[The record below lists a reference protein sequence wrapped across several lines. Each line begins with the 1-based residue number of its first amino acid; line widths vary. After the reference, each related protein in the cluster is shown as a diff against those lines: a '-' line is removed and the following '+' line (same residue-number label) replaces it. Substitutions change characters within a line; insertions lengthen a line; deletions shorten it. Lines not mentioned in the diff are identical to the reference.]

1 MPACQRP
8 HGGFG
13 CGLMLTSLGDTIAA
27 LATPVGTSAIALL
40 RVSGP
45 LAEPIAR
52 ELLAADSSQME
63 AAGGEQESTGNK
75 TGRATAREFLE
86 TVSPSACAN
95 ERTAS
100 KASRMTPRTALR
112 ADYRDRSGTLLDDVL
127 LTFFRAPASYTG
139 EDVLEISCHGNP
151 FIAQK
156 ILEDLVERGCRHAA
170 PGEFTQRAFL
180 SGNMD
185 LAQAEAVMD
194 LIHARGERALA
205 AANQQLRGALGRHMQ
220 ALIDGLLA
228 ALARIE
234 AYIDFPEEDLP
245 PEDQNWVGKQIEK
258 LQGSVSKLLQ
268 TNHYGTILREGLRV
282 ALLGE
287 PNVGKSSLLNA
298 LLGRDRALV
307 SPIPGTTRDYL
318 EEPLLLGGYAFRLID
333 TAGLNEKP
341 EEIEQQGIEKSLAL
355 IEEADLLLLVI
366 DASQPGFPALPDS
379 VCAALTP
386 ARALLVANKSDLLAP
401 NITFPI
407 DYEQLNLPKLPQVS
421 TSAVTEAGLD
431 DLRAALISHAESFYV
446 EHGAD
451 LIAINAR
458 HTDALSRAKDGL
470 AQSLA
475 QLRTQAPIEL
485 VASELRGVLD
495 ALGEIAGR
503 VDNERMLDQLFA
515 SFCIGK

>member
-1 MPACQRP
+1 
-8 HGGFG
+8 
-13 CGLMLTSLGDTIAA
+13 MLASSKDTIAA

-45 LAEPIAR
+45 LAEPIAC
-52 ELLAADSSQME
+52 ELLAVDLSQAEAPSPEPDST
-63 AAGGEQESTGNK
+63 ANK
-75 TGRATAREFLE
+75 T
-86 TVSPSACAN
+86 
-95 ERTAS
+95 
-100 KASRMTPRTALR
+100 SRVTPRVATR
-112 ADYRDRSGTLLDDVL
+112 ADYRARSGALLDDVL

-139 EDVLEISCHGNP
+139 EDVLELSCHGNP

-156 ILEDLVERGCRHAA
+156 ILEDLISRGCRHAA

-220 ALIDGLLA
+220 ALIDGLLV

-245 PEDQNWVGKQIEK
+245 PEDQSWVSEQIGT
-258 LQGSVSKLLQ
+258 LQNSTSRLLQ
-268 TNHYGTILREGLRV
+268 TNHYGNILRDGLRV

-307 SPIPGTTRDYL
+307 SPRPGTTRDYL

-333 TAGLNEKP
+333 TAGLNETP
-341 EEIEQQGIEKSLAL
+341 EEIEQQGIEKTLSLVD
-355 IEEADLLLLVI
+355 EADLLLLVV
-366 DASQPGFPALPDS
+366 DASQAKPPALPDS
-379 VCAALTP
+379 VISALTP
-386 ARALLVANKSDLLAP
+386 DRALLVANKADLVSIRSAASIASELP
-401 NITFPI
+401 VWS
-407 DYEQLNLPKLPQVS
+407 QLSRVE
-421 TSAVTEAGLD
+421 TSALTETGLD
-431 DLRAALISHAESFYV
+431 ELRAALVERAESFHV

-458 HTDALSRAKDGL
+458 HADALSRAKDGL
-470 AQSLA
+470 AQSLS
-475 QLRTQAPIEL
+475 QLAAQAPIEL
-485 VASELRGVLD
+485 VASELRGALD
-495 ALGEIAGR
+495 AFGEIAGR

>member
-1 MPACQRP
+1 
-8 HGGFG
+8 
-13 CGLMLTSLGDTIAA
+13 

-45 LAEPIAR
+45 LAAEIAQT
-52 ELLAADSSQME
+52 LLA
-63 AAGGEQESTGNK
+63 GGSPALLP
-75 TGRATAREFLE
+75 RMAT
-86 TVSPSACAN
+86 
-95 ERTAS
+95 
-100 KASRMTPRTALR
+100 R
-112 ADYRDRSGTLLDDVL
+112 ADYRDRNGALLDDVL
-127 LTFFRAPASYTG
+127 LTLFRAPASYTG

-156 ILEDLVERGCRHAA
+156 ILEDLIARGCRHAE

-245 PEDQNWVGKQIEK
+245 PEDQAHVTREIGT
-258 LQGSVSKLLQ
+258 LQASVAKLLQ
-268 TNHYGTILREGLRV
+268 TNHYGSILREGLRV

-307 SPIPGTTRDYL
+307 SPRPGTTRDYL
-318 EEPLLLGGYAFRLID
+318 EEPLLIGGYAFRLID
-333 TAGLNEKP
+333 TAGLNENP
-341 EEIEQQGIEKSLAL
+341 EEIESQGIEKSLTLA
-355 IEEADLLLLVI
+355 EEADLLFFVV
-366 DASQPGFPALPDS
+366 DASQPQSPPLPAL
-379 VCAALTP
+379 LTAELSP
-386 ARALLVANKSDLLAP
+386 ERALLVANKCDLLA
-401 NITFPI
+401 
-407 DYEQLNLPKLPQVS
+407 DEASRASSLYGLGEKLAALPRVAI
-421 TSAVTEAGLD
+421 SALTEEGLD
-431 DLRAALISHAESFYV
+431 ALRATLVARAESFHV
-446 EHGAD
+446 EHGPD

-458 HTDALSRAKDGL
+458 HADALSRAKEGL
-470 AQSLA
+470 AAALA
-475 QLRTQAPIEL
+475 QLRAAAPIEL
-485 VASELRGVLD
+485 VSSELRAVLD
-495 ALGEIAGR
+495 AFGEIAGR

>member
-1 MPACQRP
+1 MAAAQPQAVLLGSMSLVR
-8 HGGFG
+8 GTRSLLFAS
-13 CGLMLTSLGDTIAA
+13 MLAYTGDTIAA

-40 RVSGP
+40 RISGP

-52 ELLAADSSQME
+52 EIL
-63 AAGGEQESTGNK
+63 GEND
-75 TGRATAREFLE
+75 APTAR
-86 TVSPSACAN
+86 
-95 ERTAS
+95 TA
-100 KASRMTPRTALR
+100 TR
-112 ADYRDRSGTLLDDVL
+112 ADYRDRSGVVLDDVL
-127 LTFFRAPASYTG
+127 LTLFRAPASYTG

-156 ILEDLVERGCRHAA
+156 ILEDLIVRGCRHAE

-245 PEDQNWVGKQIEK
+245 PEDQSWVTAQIEK
-258 LQGSVSKLLQ
+258 LQASVSNLLQ
-268 TNHYGTILREGLRV
+268 TNHYGNILRSGLRV

-307 SPIPGTTRDYL
+307 SPVPGTTRDYL
-318 EEPLLLGGYAFRLID
+318 EEPLLLGGYAFRIID
-333 TAGLNEKP
+333 TAGLNENP
-341 EEIEQQGIEKSLAL
+341 EQIEQQGIEKTLAL
-355 IEEADLLLLVI
+355 VEEADLLLLMI
-366 DASQPGFPALPDS
+366 DASQPQSPTLPDT
-379 VCAALTP
+379 VAASLIP
-386 ARALLVANKSDLLAP
+386 SRALLVANKTDLLSDS
-401 NITFPI
+401 T
-407 DYEQLNLPKLPQVS
+407 LPQATVLPNALS
-421 TSAVTEAGLD
+421 QLPRVETSALTEAGLD
-431 DLRAALISHAESFYV
+431 ALRAALVARAESFHV

-451 LIAINAR
+451 TIAINAR
-458 HTDALSRAKDGL
+458 HADALSRAKDGL
-470 AQSLA
+470 AQALT
-475 QLRTQAPIEL
+475 QLGAQAPIEL
-485 VASELRGVLD
+485 VASELRGALD
-495 ALGEIAGR
+495 AFGEIAGR

>member
-1 MPACQRP
+1 VLCVYKVSRE
-8 HGGFG
+8 HRRRLFYWGR
-13 CGLMLTSLGDTIAA
+13 MLSMLSSKDTIAA

-52 ELLAADSSQME
+52 AIVVRD
-63 AAGGEQESTGNK
+63 ESP
-75 TGRATAREFLE
+75 L
-86 TVSPSACAN
+86 S
-95 ERTAS
+95 RTS
-100 KASRMTPRTALR
+100 LR
-112 ADYRDRSGTLLDDVL
+112 ADYRDCSGALLDDVL
-127 LTFFRAPASYTG
+127 LTLFRGPASYTG
-139 EDVLEISCHGNP
+139 EDTLEISCHGNP

-156 ILEDLVERGCRHAA
+156 ILEDLVVRGCRHAA

-185 LAQAEAVMD
+185 LAQAESVMD

-220 ALIDGLLA
+220 ALIDGLLV

-245 PEDQNWVGKQIEK
+245 PEDQHWVSAQIEK
-258 LQGSVSKLLQ
+258 LQVSVSKLLQ
-268 TNHYGTILREGLRV
+268 TNHYGNILRDGLRV

-307 SPIPGTTRDYL
+307 SPTPGTTRDYL

-333 TAGLNEKP
+333 TAGFNENP
-341 EEIEQQGIEKSLAL
+341 EDIEQQGIEKTLSLVN
-355 IEEADLLLLVI
+355 EADLLLLVV
-366 DASQPGFPALPDS
+366 DASQPQSPALPDLVIS
-379 VCAALTP
+379 ALTP
-386 ARALLVANKSDLLAP
+386 ERALLIANKTDLIAATLSAP
-401 NITFPI
+401 SKSAPPLFA
-407 DYEQLNLPKLPQVS
+407 QLPRIE
-421 TSAVTEAGLD
+421 TSALTEVGLD
-431 DLRAALISHAESFYV
+431 ALRAALVARAESFHV

-458 HTDALSRAKDGL
+458 HADALSRAKDGL
-470 AQSLA
+470 AQSLS
-475 QLRTQAPIEL
+475 QLTAQAPIEL
-485 VASELRGVLD
+485 VASELRAVLD
-495 ALGEIAGR
+495 AFGEIAGR

>member
-1 MPACQRP
+1 MFVP
-8 HGGFG
+8 
-13 CGLMLTSLGDTIAA
+13 MLASKGDTIVA

-52 ELLAADSSQME
+52 QL
-63 AAGGEQESTGNK
+63 
-75 TGRATAREFLE
+75 LE
-86 TVSPSACAN
+86 TVPPTS
-95 ERTAS
+95 RTA
-100 KASRMTPRTALR
+100 TR
-112 ADYRDRSGTLLDDVL
+112 ADYRDCSGALLDDVL
-127 LTFFRAPASYTG
+127 LTLFRAPASYTG
-139 EDVLEISCHGNP
+139 EDVLELSCHGNP

-156 ILEDLVERGCRHAA
+156 ILEDLVARGCRHAA

-228 ALARIE
+228 ALARVE

-245 PEDQNWVGKQIEK
+245 PEDQDWLSEQIAK
-258 LQGSVSKLLQ
+258 LQVSVSKLIQ
-268 TNHYGTILREGLRV
+268 TNHYGNILRAGLRV

-307 SPIPGTTRDYL
+307 SPTPGTTRDYL

-333 TAGLNEKP
+333 TAGLNENP
-341 EEIEQQGIEKSLAL
+341 EAIEQQGIEKTLSLVD
-355 IEEADLLLLVI
+355 EADLLLLVI
-366 DASQPGFPALPDS
+366 DASQPQPPTLPDS
-379 VCAALTP
+379 VVSALTP
-386 ARALLVANKSDLLAP
+386 DRALLVANKTDLVATRSTTPLQSP
-401 NITFPI
+401 SVLSP
-407 DYEQLNLPKLPQVS
+407 QLPRIA
-421 TSAVTEAGLD
+421 TSALTETGLD
-431 DLRAALISHAESFYV
+431 ALRAALVSHAESFHV
-446 EHGAD
+446 EHGAE

-458 HTDALSRAKDGL
+458 HADSLSRAKDGL
-470 AQSLA
+470 VRALT
-475 QLRTQAPIEL
+475 QLRSQAPIEL
-485 VASELRGVLD
+485 IASELRDTLD
-495 ALGEIAGR
+495 AFGEIAGR

>member
-1 MPACQRP
+1 M
-8 HGGFG
+8 GGVAYP
-13 CGLMLTSLGDTIAA
+13 MLSPKDTIAA

-45 LAEPIAR
+45 LAEPIAC
-52 ELLAADSSQME
+52 ELL
-63 AAGGEQESTGNK
+63 GGTS
-75 TGRATAREFLE
+75 ARE
-86 TVSPSACAN
+86 CASTCDR

-100 KASRMTPRTALR
+100 KASQMTPRLATR
-112 ADYRDRSGTLLDDVL
+112 ADYRDRSGVLLDDVL

-139 EDVLEISCHGNP
+139 EDTLEISCHGNP

-156 ILEDLVERGCRHAA
+156 ILEDLVSRGCRHAA

-205 AANQQLRGALGRHMQ
+205 AANQQLRGALGQHMQ

-245 PEDQNWVGKQIEK
+245 PEDQNWVSEQIDK
-258 LQGSVSKLLQ
+258 LQGAVSKLLQ
-268 TNHYGTILREGLRV
+268 TNHYGNILREGLRV

-298 LLGRDRALV
+298 LLGRARALV
-307 SPIPGTTRDYL
+307 SPTPGTTRDYL
-318 EEPLLLGGYAFRLID
+318 EEPIVLGGYAFRLID
-333 TAGLNEKP
+333 TAGLNENP
-341 EEIEQQGIEKSLAL
+341 EEVEQQGIEKTLGL
-355 IEEADLLLLVI
+355 VNEADLLLLVI
-366 DASQPGFPALPDS
+366 DSSQPKSPTLPDS
-379 VCAALTP
+379 VAAALTP
-386 ARALLVANKSDLLAP
+386 SRALLVANKTDLLAA
-401 NITFPI
+401 NTSTLVASDLAI
-407 DYEQLNLPKLPQVS
+407 YQQLNRIG
-421 TSAVTEAGLD
+421 TSAVTESGLD
-431 DLRAALISHAESFYV
+431 QLRAALISHAESFHV

-458 HTDALSRAKDGL
+458 HADALSRAKDGL
-470 AQSLA
+470 AQAFA
-475 QLRTQAPIEL
+475 QLRAQAPIEL
-485 VASELRGVLD
+485 VSSELRGVLD
-495 ALGEIAGR
+495 AFGEIAGR

>member
-1 MPACQRP
+1 
-8 HGGFG
+8 
-13 CGLMLTSLGDTIAA
+13 MLSTQDTIAA

-45 LAEPIAR
+45 LAESIAC
-52 ELLAADSSQME
+52 EILGENE
-63 AAGGEQESTGNK
+63 AP
-75 TGRATAREFLE
+75 TAR
-86 TVSPSACAN
+86 
-95 ERTAS
+95 TA
-100 KASRMTPRTALR
+100 TR
-112 ADYRDRSGTLLDDVL
+112 ADYRDRSGAVLDDVL
-127 LTFFRAPASYTG
+127 LTLFRAPASYTG

-156 ILEDLVERGCRHAA
+156 ILEDLIARGCRYAE

-220 ALIDGLLA
+220 ALIDGILA

-245 PEDQNWVGKQIEK
+245 PEDQNWVSDQIDK
-258 LQGSVSKLLQ
+258 LQISVSKLLQ
-268 TNHYGTILREGLRV
+268 TNHYGNILRDGLRV

-307 SPIPGTTRDYL
+307 SSIPGTTRDYL

-333 TAGLNEKP
+333 TAGLNENP
-341 EEIEQQGIEKSLAL
+341 EKIEQQGIEKTLAL
-355 IEEADLLLLVI
+355 VEEADFLLLVV
-366 DASQPGFPALPDS
+366 DASQAQSPSLPDS
-379 VCAALTP
+379 VIAALTP
-386 ARALLVANKSDLLAP
+386 DRSLLVANKTDLLSDSALDQASESP
-401 NITFPI
+401 TPFP
-407 DYEQLNLPKLPQVS
+407 QLTRIE
-421 TSAVTEAGLD
+421 TSALTETGLD
-431 DLRAALISHAESFYV
+431 ELRAALVARAQSFHV

-458 HTDALSRAKDGL
+458 HADALSRAKDGL
-470 AQSLA
+470 AQSLSQLAA
-475 QLRTQAPIEL
+475 QTPIEL
-485 VASELRGVLD
+485 VASELRGALD
-495 ALGEIAGR
+495 AFGEIAGR

>member
-1 MPACQRP
+1 M
-8 HGGFG
+8 
-13 CGLMLTSLGDTIAA
+13 DTIAA
-27 LATPVGTSAIALL
+27 LATPVGTSALALL

-45 LAEPIAR
+45 LAAPISR
-52 ELLAADSSQME
+52 DLLSGTSSGAVCSCE
-63 AAGGEQESTGNK
+63 GGTPP
-75 TGRATAREFLE
+75 ALL
-86 TVSPSACAN
+86 
-95 ERTAS
+95 
-100 KASRMTPRTALR
+100 PRTATR
-112 ADYRDRSGTLLDDVL
+112 ADYRDTSGTLLDDVI
-127 LTFFRAPASYTG
+127 LTLFRAPASYTG

-156 ILEDLVERGCRHAA
+156 VLEDLIGRGCRHAA

-180 SGNMD
+180 SGHMD

-245 PEDQNWVGKQIEK
+245 PEDQSWVAAQIET
-258 LQGSVSKLLQ
+258 LQHSTSKLLQ

-307 SPIPGTTRDYL
+307 SPRPGTTRDYI

-333 TAGLNEKP
+333 TAGLNENP
-341 EEIEQQGIEKSLAL
+341 EEIEQQGIEKTLGL
-355 IEEADLLLLVI
+355 VEEADFLLLVI
-366 DASQPGFPALPDS
+366 DASAPQSPTLPNS
-379 VCAALTP
+379 VKAALNP
-386 ARALLVANKSDLLAP
+386 DRALLVVNKTDLVAQVPVNVAVPDASAPSDFAG
-401 NITFPI
+401 
-407 DYEQLNLPKLPQVS
+407 LPQVA
-421 TSAVTEAGLD
+421 TSALTEAGLD
-431 DLRAALISHAESFYV
+431 ELRAALVARAESFHV
-446 EHGAD
+446 EHGAE

-458 HTDALSRAKDGL
+458 HADALSRAKKGL
-470 AQSLA
+470 SEALG
-475 QLRTQAPIEL
+475 QLRKQAPIEL
-485 VASELRGVLD
+485 VSSELRGVLD
-495 ALGEIAGR
+495 AFGEIAGR

>member
-1 MPACQRP
+1 MAAAQPQAVLLGSMSLVRSTRSLL
-8 HGGFG
+8 FAS
-13 CGLMLTSLGDTIAA
+13 MLASTGDTIAA

-45 LAEPIAR
+45 LAEPIAQ
-52 ELLAADSSQME
+52 ELLGTGESPLSTCGSVCNREHTANKTSQM
-63 AAGGEQESTGNK
+63 
-75 TGRATAREFLE
+75 TAR
-86 TVSPSACAN
+86 
-95 ERTAS
+95 TA
-100 KASRMTPRTALR
+100 TR
-112 ADYRDRSGTLLDDVL
+112 ADYRDRSGALLDDVL

-156 ILEDLVERGCRHAA
+156 ILEDLIARGCRHAA

-180 SGNMD
+180 GGNMD

-245 PEDQNWVGKQIEK
+245 PEDQNWVSEQIAQ
-258 LQGSVSKLLQ
+258 LQASVSNLLQ
-268 TNHYGTILREGLRV
+268 TNHYGNILRSGLRV

-307 SPIPGTTRDYL
+307 SPVPGTTRDYL
-318 EEPLLLGGYAFRLID
+318 EEPLLIGGYTFRIID
-333 TAGLNEKP
+333 TAGLNKNP
-341 EEIEQQGIEKSLAL
+341 EQIEQQGIEKTLAL
-355 IEEADLLLLVI
+355 VEEADLLLLVI
-366 DASQPGFPALPDS
+366 DASQPQSPTLPDT
-379 VCAALTP
+379 VAASLIP
-386 ARALLVANKSDLLAP
+386 SRALLVANKTDLLSDS
-401 NITFPI
+401 T
-407 DYEQLNLPKLPQVS
+407 LPQATVLPNALS
-421 TSAVTEAGLD
+421 QLPRVETSALTEAGLD
-431 DLRAALISHAESFYV
+431 ALRAALVARAESFHV

-451 LIAINAR
+451 TLAINAR
-458 HTDALSRAKDGL
+458 HADALSRAKDGL
-470 AQSLA
+470 AQALT
-475 QLRTQAPIEL
+475 QLGAQAPIEL
-485 VASELRGVLD
+485 VASELRGSLD
-495 ALGEIAGR
+495 AFGEIAGR

>member
-1 MPACQRP
+1 
-8 HGGFG
+8 
-13 CGLMLTSLGDTIAA
+13 MLTLSGDTIVA

-45 LAEPIAR
+45 LAGPIAR
-52 ELLAADSSQME
+52 ELLAGGSAQME
-63 AAGGEQESTGNK
+63 AAGGEPESPSDK
-75 TGRATAREFLE
+75 TGRTTARAIIGGDE
-86 TVSPSACAN
+86 SPCACAS
-95 ERTAS
+95 ERTAN
-100 KASRMTPRTALR
+100 KISRMTARTSLR
-112 ADYRDRSGTLLDDVL
+112 ADYRDRSGALLDDVL

-139 EDVLEISCHGNP
+139 EDTLEISCHGNP

-156 ILEDLVERGCRHAA
+156 ILEDLVARGCRHAA

-205 AANQQLRGALGRHMQ
+205 AANQQLRGALGQHMQ
-220 ALIDGLLA
+220 VLIDGLLA
-228 ALARIE
+228 TLARIE

-245 PEDQNWVGKQIEK
+245 PEDQSWVSEQIEK
-258 LQGSVSKLLQ
+258 LQSSVSKLLQ

-307 SPIPGTTRDYL
+307 SPTPGTTRDYL
-318 EEPLLLGGYAFRLID
+318 EEPILLGGYAFRLID
-333 TAGLNEKP
+333 TAGLNENP
-341 EEIEQQGIEKSLAL
+341 EVIEQQGIEKTMRLVS
-355 IEEADLLLLVI
+355 EADLLLLVI
-366 DASQPGFPALPDS
+366 DASQPKSPALPDS
-379 VCAALTP
+379 VAAALTP
-386 ARALLVANKSDLLAP
+386 SRALLIANKTDLLTAATS
-401 NITFPI
+401 I
-407 DYEQLNLPKLPQVS
+407 NLESKLPIYQKLKRIE
-421 TSAVTEAGLD
+421 TSAVTESGLD
-431 DLRAALISHAESFYV
+431 QLRAALISHAESFHV
-446 EHGAD
+446 EHGPE

-458 HTDALSRAKDGL
+458 HADALSRAKDGL

-475 QLRTQAPIEL
+475 QLRAQAPIEL
-485 VASELRGVLD
+485 VSSELRGVLD
-495 ALGEIAGR
+495 AFGEIAGR
-503 VDNERMLDQLFA
+503 IDNERMLDQLFA

>member
-1 MPACQRP
+1 
-8 HGGFG
+8 
-13 CGLMLTSLGDTIAA
+13 MLSTQDTIVA

-45 LAEPIAR
+45 LAESLAR
-52 ELLAADSSQME
+52 VILCVE
-63 AAGGEQESTGNK
+63 ES
-75 TGRATAREFLE
+75 LP
-86 TVSPSACAN
+86 V
-95 ERTAS
+95 
-100 KASRMTPRTALR
+100 RTALR
-112 ADYRDRSGTLLDDVL
+112 ADYRDCAGVLLDDVL

-139 EDVLEISCHGNP
+139 EDTLEISCHGNP

-156 ILEDLVERGCRHAA
+156 ILEDLITRGCRHAT

-180 SGNMD
+180 SGHMD

-245 PEDQNWVGKQIEK
+245 PEDQNWVISQIEK
-258 LQGSVSKLLQ
+258 LQASVSKLLQ

-307 SPIPGTTRDYL
+307 SPTPGTTRDYL

-333 TAGLNEKP
+333 TAGLNENP
-341 EEIEQQGIEKSLAL
+341 EEIEQQGIEKTLSLVD
-355 IEEADLLLLVI
+355 EADLLLLVI
-366 DASQPGFPALPDS
+366 DASQPQSPALPDS
-379 VCAALTP
+379 VVAALT
-386 ARALLVANKSDLLAP
+386 ASRALLVANKTDLVAANPTVPPRLDSPAWL
-401 NITFPI
+401 
-407 DYEQLNLPKLPQVS
+407 QLPRVA
-421 TSAVTEAGLD
+421 TSALPEAGLD
-431 DLRAALISHAESFYV
+431 ELRAALISHAESFHV

-458 HTDALSRAKDGL
+458 HADALSRSKDGL
-470 AQSLA
+470 TQALS
-475 QLRTQAPIEL
+475 QLRAQAPIEL
-485 VASELRGVLD
+485 VASELRGVLN
-495 ALGEIAGR
+495 AFGEIAGR